1 MGEMEM
7 MWTQHVHCSN
17 RGKRRPFMPPPEPLA
32 RAFKLF
38 LGPFVSVHER
48 MNLELPTTHAVCP
61 GLSLSRK

>member
-38 LGPFVSVHER
+38 LGP
-48 MNLELPTTHAVCP
+48 
-61 GLSLSRK
+61 SLRLRPQEDEP